1 MNYLL
6 YILYILLVMPWIP
19 VIQGRKHTVL
29 FRPTHTVEHIENC
42 TFAVN
47 QDGFY

>member
-1 MNYLL
+1 MLHGNELFAVHPV
-6 YILYILLVMPWIP
+6 LLVMPWIP

-42 TFAVN
+42 TFVVN
-47 QDGFY
+47 

>member
-1 MNYLL
+1 MLHGNELFAVHPV
-6 YILYILLVMPWIP
+6 LLVMPWIP

-47 QDGFY
+47 